1 MLDEAHRH
9 LFCTGVVLQRNWF
22 SFRNKVVWVWSS
34 YKQSV
39 LIVVFLF
46 RPVVLCRYNNNITKQ
61 HTFCFHWNIK
71 ELFLTMY
78 FSFLHLYHFQKHCCL
93 STLAQFWINTS
104 TSIHTSTVWM
114 AGLRWGKGLNFVRDY
129 WELMLFTCEQWYIF
143 NIQHL
148 IYTFKK

>member
-1 MLDEAHRH
+1 MLYEAHRH

-46 RPVVLCRYNNNITKQ
+46 RPVVLCRYNNNKL

-78 FSFLHLYHFQKHCCL
+78 FSFLHLYHFQKHCCR
-93 STLAQFWINTS
+93 STLFGWIHRHQYTLQLFEWQ
-104 TSIHTSTVWM
+104 VWDE
-114 AGLRWGKGLNFVRDY
+114 GRVWIL
-129 WELMLFTCEQWYIF
+129 WEITESWCCSHASNDIFLIF
-143 NIQHL
+143 NIWSIHSE
-148 IYTFKK
+148 KK